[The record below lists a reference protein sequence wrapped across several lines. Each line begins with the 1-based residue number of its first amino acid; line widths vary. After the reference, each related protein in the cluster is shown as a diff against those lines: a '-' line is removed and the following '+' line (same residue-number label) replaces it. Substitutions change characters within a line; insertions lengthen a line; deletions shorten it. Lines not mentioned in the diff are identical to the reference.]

1 MTFPR
6 VRIIW
11 SSSPYATAD
20 IFADLKANRDEPDAT
35 KAAAIGAEESG
46 ENAAGEAEAI
56 INQTPQEIL
65 RSLPGIVSRLLRL
78 CEKVA
83 PGLTSV

>member
-83 PGLTSV
+83 AGLTRV